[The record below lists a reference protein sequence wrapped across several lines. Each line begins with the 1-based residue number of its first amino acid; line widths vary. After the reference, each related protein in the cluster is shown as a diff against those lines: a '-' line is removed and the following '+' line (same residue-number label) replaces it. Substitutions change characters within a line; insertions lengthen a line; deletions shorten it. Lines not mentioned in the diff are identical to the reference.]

1 MSAIIGGAAGPW
13 VAGTLH
19 DFLAAILAPFWL
31 SILVARSRPSRYGG
45 LRLAGG
51 GCNADRQTLP
61 ANDARKGTPR
71 MRFRSQSGSGTRSTT
86 LETGSPTQTWPHPAH
101 LKGHEFTPHVLLLYT
116 TFRRTGC
123 SCIGGPMSLQN
134 VFDALENWE
143 LVLRNINS
151 ASSASFIIS
160 SFLQINSSRLSHTS
174 IKLSSRFWLEKNPM
188 LRIRAPT
195 LCAALSAD
203 LRSAQSRFT
212 TPLYRPNLGT
222 NQFSRVKENR
232 RSIASGKVFLLYR
245 RGR

>member
-1 MSAIIGGAAGPW
+1 MRISPNPCADCRTISKYDRATDGNICSIGLLGVSFRYPLASAI
-13 VAGTLH
+13 
-19 DFLAAILAPFWL
+19 
-31 SILVARSRPSRYGG
+31 
-45 LRLAGG
+45 
-51 GCNADRQTLP
+51 
-61 ANDARKGTPR
+61 
-71 MRFRSQSGSGTRSTT
+71 
-86 LETGSPTQTWPHPAH
+86 
-101 LKGHEFTPHVLLLYT
+101 
-116 TFRRTGC
+116 
-123 SCIGGPMSLQN
+123 PMSLQN